1 MSRGY
6 ADRTFHFVSKTSLS
20 WRSRVKI
27 GYDVI
32 DTGTEYWD
40 AGRKHNFLITL
51 PWTHC
56 FCTVL
61 LRELYHSTT
70 WTLGILCLVHHCQ
83 WCSAAPKS
91 KGRECKHRTIRFCW
105 SLQLSL
111 GRQLEIVDNEQC
123 VGLESLSIGRLGHRQ
138 HGISPSVMDCPN
150 RKPST
155 WLHIFM
161 QFGVLYNYIS
171 TLLTEPTVAPSY
183 KSRTKW
189 NSEMTLTHLL
199 PCQWDITR
207 FGLH

>member
-1 MSRGY
+1 MLGESTISSLRY
-6 ADRTFHFVSKTSLS
+6 HEHIAFVRYCYESFITQQLERLEFCAWSITASDAQPRQNLKVGNAS
-20 WRSRVKI
+20 
-27 GYDVI
+27 
-32 DTGTEYWD
+32 TEPLDFVEAFNW
-40 AGRKHNFLITL
+40 
-51 PWTHC
+51 
-56 FCTVL
+56 
-61 LRELYHSTT
+61 
-70 WTLGILCLVHHCQ
+70 
-83 WCSAAPKS
+83 
-91 KGRECKHRTIRFCW
+91 
-105 SLQLSL
+105 
-111 GRQLEIVDNEQC
+111 QLEIVDNEQC